1 MYPLSGFTHIRRP
14 TYYPKVVCHW
24 SSATRRSVKEARNI
38 SVLSGERKRRHTSES
53 DSEQTTRRDVPSVA
67 RGRKMERK
75 GSCVLSLRKRDREV
89 GNTPT
94 GNRTHRN
101 YERPVRDFI
110 GPCLWWPPN
119 AFSSRFP
126 NNFIFSIECILFLR
140 IAKPYCRVKRERPVG
155 DTSMQMLSSF
165 TRLEIYLAFYRF
177 LWKKNNDSNN
187 SN

>member
-1 MYPLSGFTHIRRP
+1 MYLLSGFTHIRRP

-155 DTSMQMLSSF
+155 DTSMQMLSSL

-177 LWKKNNDSNN
+177 LWKKNNDNNN